1 MTELTAPPARVEGVG
16 TPPIVFLHAFPLDGR
31 MWAPQVDALAGHY
44 QVVVPDLRGFG
55 AAKEQV
61 VEVAE
66 MDLLADDLARL
77 LDDHGLDQV
86 VLCGLSLGGYVSF
99 AFARRHPSRL
109 RGLVL
114 ASTRATADDEAAAAA
129 RLEMA
134 ERVLAE
140 GVGFVPEVMLPRLLG
155 ATSRRDRPDLVER
168 VTELIGDQDPAAVA
182 AAQRGMARR
191 PDVTEEL
198 AAVTVPALVLSG
210 AEDEL
215 IGPEVGRDLAAA
227 LPNAKFVLFEKAGH
241 LLNLEQPDQVNEV
254 LLDFVAPLWI

>member
-1 MTELTAPPARVEGVG
+1 
-16 TPPIVFLHAFPLDGR
+16 
-31 MWAPQVDALAGHY
+31 
-44 QVVVPDLRGFG
+44 
-55 AAKEQV
+55 
-61 VEVAE
+61 

-86 VLCGLSLGGYVSF
+86 VLFGLSLGGYVAF

-114 ASTRATADDEAAAAA
+114 ASTRATADSEEAATA
-129 RLEMA
+129 RLAMA
-134 ERVLAE
+134 DRVLAE
-140 GVGFVPEVMLPRLLG
+140 GVGFLPEAMLPRLLG
-155 ATSRRDRPDLVER
+155 RTSRRDRPDLVEQ
-168 VTELIGDQDPAAVA
+168 VTKLIEEQAPAAVA

-210 AEDEL
+210 SEDEL
-215 IGPEVGRDLAAA
+215 IAPEAGRELTAAFRD
-227 LPNAKFVLFEKAGH
+227 AKFVLFEQAGH